1 MFGLIFP
8 VHFFPPSFVEH
19 FILFA
24 GKQSFITTS
33 SLSNAVDK
41 ATLVSPTFGR
51 SDEFCFTMVFYAQRS
66 RLDIIVHDLEG
77 KKSDK
82 TYLSS
87 NPTGSSIDAN
97 KWLVAQVPI
106 IGVKHTFN
114 LIVTSQRY
122 EDSGYSAIESLAITP
137 YNQES
142 CKAFS
147 ECHIS

>member
-1 MFGLIFP
+1 MFGLILQ
-8 VHFFPPSFVEH
+8 VHSFFPPSFLVNL
-19 FILFA
+19 FLFA

-33 SLSNAVDK
+33 SLSNPVDK

-77 KKSDK
+77 KKNDSKVWSYNSTETDN
-82 TYLSS
+82 S
-87 NPTGSSIDAN
+87 G
-97 KWLVAQVPI
+97 KWLVTQVPI

-122 EDSGYSAIESLAITP
+122 EDSGYSAIESLTITP

>member
-1 MFGLIFP
+1 MIGLILQ
-8 VHFFPPSFVEH
+8 VHSFLPPSFVVH
-19 FILFA
+19 LFLFA

-33 SLSNAVDK
+33 SLSSAVDK

-51 SDEFCFTMVFYAQRS
+51 SDEFCFTMVFYTQRS

-77 KKSDK
+77 KKSDGK
-82 TYLSS
+82 VWSYNSTETDNS
-87 NPTGSSIDAN
+87 G
-97 KWLVAQVPI
+97 KWLVTQVPI

-114 LIVTSQRY
+114 LIVISQRY
-122 EDSGYSAIESLAITP
+122 EDSGYSAIESLTITP